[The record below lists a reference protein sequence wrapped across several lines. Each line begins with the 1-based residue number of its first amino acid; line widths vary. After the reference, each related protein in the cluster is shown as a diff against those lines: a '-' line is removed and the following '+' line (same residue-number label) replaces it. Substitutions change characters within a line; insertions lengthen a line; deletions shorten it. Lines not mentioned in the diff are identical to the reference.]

1 MFPLTQEVSRHI
13 YQIIFNPQIHLN
25 AALPNLIK
33 SVLGAGSEVGKKI
46 YLNLDLGGK
55 CVSAPTIVFREF
67 YLICSRG
74 TAGRNICYI

>member
-1 MFPLTQEVSRHI
+1 MLPLAQEVSCHI

-55 CVSAPTIVFREF
+55 CVSAPTGYVY
-67 YLICSRG
+67 YLKRTPG
-74 TAGRNICYI
+74 